1 MFSKN
6 HRSGQITGHDIVAVI
21 AFALALSLPFS
32 IHEYSDMLSKL
43 LPTRWSVDHDVA
55 SYQREK
61 IDISR
66 HRQWTTV
73 WPTVVR
79 FDRPAI

>member
-6 HRSGQITGHDIVAVI
+6 HRPGRIIWHDIVSVP
-21 AFALALSLPFS
+21 AFALGLLLTFWTYQ
-32 IHEYSDMLSKL
+32 YSDLPPKL
-43 LPTRWSVDHDVA
+43 LPTHGSIQHGAA
-55 SYQREK
+55 SSQRERT
-61 IDISR
+61 DIPK

-79 FDRPAI
+79 FDRPII

>member
-1 MFSKN
+1 
-6 HRSGQITGHDIVAVI
+6 
-21 AFALALSLPFS
+21 
-32 IHEYSDMLSKL
+32 MLSKL

-79 FDRPAI
+79 FNRPAI